1 MPPTANR
8 RPGRPPAAKADETRK
23 RILRAAR
30 EVFSERGYVGATFQA
45 IAVRADLTR
54 PAINHYFSSKRV
66 LYREVVAQTNELVV
80 RSAIERARDQDTT
93 MGRLSQFIAV
103 AMQAEI
109 DHPSTSAFL
118 VTAVM
123 ESQRHPELSRT
134 GNDPV
139 RISREFLTWA
149 VSDAIERGELPAD
162 TDVPSLTETLLVV
175 LCGVGFYAGFI
186 GSYQEMTPITESLEK
201 LLAGRLWRSV
211 SHATQEVHETQQ
223 TQEAPEA

>member
-23 RILRAAR
+23 RIVNAAR
-30 EVFSERGYVGATFQA
+30 RVFSERGYDGATFQA

-80 RSAIERARDQDTT
+80 TAGIERARGQTTT
-93 MGRLSQFIAV
+93 MGRLSEFISV

-123 ESQRHPELSRT
+123 ESQRHPELSRA

-139 RISREFLTWA
+139 RISREFLAWA
-149 VSDAIERGELPAD
+149 VNDAIARGELPAD

-175 LCGVGFYAGFI
+175 LCGVGLYAGYI
-186 GSYQEMTPITESLEK
+186 RSYQEMGPITESLEQ
-201 LLAGRLWRSV
+201 LLAGRVWHSGGQ
-211 SHATQEVHETQQ
+211 ATQG
-223 TQEAPEA
+223 A